1 LSLAFFESGL
11 ECPIEEV
18 RAMAEKRL
26 GKDVLL
32 LSHNYLD
39 QRSMIHRNQGT
50 FPNS

>member
-11 ECPIEEV
+11 ECTIKEV
-18 RAMAEKRL
+18 TAIAEKRL

-39 QRSMIHRNQGT
+39 QRSMIHKDQGT
-50 FPNS
+50 FQNI